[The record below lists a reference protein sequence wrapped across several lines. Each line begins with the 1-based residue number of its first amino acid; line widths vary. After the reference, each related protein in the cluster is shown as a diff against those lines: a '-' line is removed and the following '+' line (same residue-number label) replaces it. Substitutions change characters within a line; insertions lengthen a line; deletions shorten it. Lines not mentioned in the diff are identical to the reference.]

1 MTDNEKREAPHGG
14 WPQTVEN
21 LGCALL
27 LAVVLIAMIAGCVA
41 AFTDGSLR

>member
-1 MTDNEKREAPHGG
+1 MAENRNPDKPHGG

-27 LAVVLIAMIAGCVA
+27 LAVVLVALIVGCVYGLTNGGA
-41 AFTDGSLR
+41 